1 MTLKQFIWASLIAI
15 AATGCSEKQDGLKV
29 MSFNVRTGK
38 ADDGEN
44 SWDIRKPAAIAML
57 DEINPDLVGL
67 QEALPFQEEY
77 LTEGCPRYKSFG
89 VGRDDGVNGEKMTV
103 LYNSERIE
111 FMDGGTWWLSETP
124 DVPSRGWDAKY
135 PRTATWILAKDISNG
150 RQFYF
155 VNTHLDHRGA
165 EARKRGLALVMD
177 KCREMN
183 PEIPMILMGDL
194 NVEPGDPCLEDVEHN
209 MVNARTAATV
219 SEDTP
224 SFNGFQ
230 EPKKVIDYIYFKGF
244 SGASEFHVVTKEYEG
259 KPFISDHYPIY
270 TILSY

>member
-1 MTLKQFIWASLIAI
+1 MEFWLMTLKQFIWASLIAI

-44 SWDIRKPAAIAML
+44 SWNIRKPAAIAML

-89 VGRDDGVNGEKMTV
+89 AGRDDGVNGEKMTV

-183 PEIPMILMGDL
+183 PETP
-194 NVEPGDPCLEDVEHN
+194 
-209 MVNARTAATV
+209 ASRT
-219 SEDTP
+219 
-224 SFNGFQ
+224 
-230 EPKKVIDYIYFKGF
+230 
-244 SGASEFHVVTKEYEG
+244 
-259 KPFISDHYPIY
+259 
-270 TILSY
+270 